1 MDDYLPETTEFRTIR
16 IPVPVVSQIPEE
28 MTGYWLARTYQSAA
42 KTYQGLRRKIKNVKD
57 FQDKIA
63 KPAFKNYVPFFPKD
77 VIFRGKFTGKKI
89 LELLREK
96 LMKAKTGRKY
106 LANVKKTFQTVDGI
120 PAKRFL
126 DKLEGQGVLYGES
139 LARHLIPFT
148 GLKGVLKGLAPLAVL
163 WVTGN
168 QIFWKH
174 WQHKPMIIPELKAQP
189 IMVCAPER
197 KADFS
202 RALHNRLIQAG
213 SRLTST
219 NWDQNLIRS
228 ENNLTN
234 QLVNKY
240 LDDELIPFSSGAESH
255 IDFIIA
261 GYKAGKPEP
270 CLDIR
275 VTLKHS

>member
-1 MDDYLPETTEFRTIR
+1 M
-16 IPVPVVSQIPEE
+16 
-28 MTGYWLARTYQSAA
+28 ARTYQSAA
-42 KTYQGLRRKIKNVKD
+42 KTYKGLRRKIKNVKD
-57 FQDKIA
+57 FQAKIA
-63 KPAFKNYVPFFPKD
+63 RPAFKAYAPFIPPDAINK
-77 VIFRGKFTGKKI
+77 RKFTGKKV
-89 LELLREK
+89 LELLKEK
-96 LMKAKTGRKY
+96 LMKRETARKY

-126 DKLEGQGVLYGES
+126 KKIEDDGEWYSQS

-163 WVTGN
+163 WLTGN
-168 QIFWKH
+168 KSFWKH
-174 WQHKPMIIPELKAQP
+174 RVMIIPEFKAQP
-189 IMVCAPER
+189 IMVCSPDK

-219 NWDQNLIRS
+219 NWDEKVIQI
-228 ENNLTN
+228 ENELTN

-240 LDDELIPFSSGAESH
+240 LSDEFISFSSNGESH
-255 IDFIIA
+255 IDFVIA

-270 CLDIR
+270 CLDIG
-275 VTLKHS
+275 VVFKPVH

>member
-1 MDDYLPETTEFRTIR
+1 
-16 IPVPVVSQIPEE
+16 

-57 FQDKIA
+57 FQAKIA

-89 LELLREK
+89 LELLKEK
-96 LMKAKTGRKY
+96 LMKAQTARKY
-106 LANVKKTFQTVDGI
+106 LANVKKNFQAVDGI

-139 LARHLIPFT
+139 LARYLIPFT
-148 GLKGVLKGLAPLAVL
+148 GLKGVFKGLAPLAVL

-174 WQHKPMIIPELKAQP
+174 WQHQPMIIPELKAQP
-189 IMVCAPER
+189 IMVCSADK

-228 ENNLTN
+228 ENDLTN

-240 LDDELIPFSSGAESH
+240 LDDELIPFSSGAESR